1 MLYIQILSNA
11 VAQVK
16 QEFGLGQTLV
26 MQESHEWRFYKDLHG
41 QGLGP
46 NL

>member
-16 QEFGLGQTLV
+16 QEFGLGQT
-26 MQESHEWRFYKDLHG
+26 SDI
-41 QGLGP
+41 QGEE
-46 NL
+46 NYDT